1 MQQAVADGDGAE
13 CVADEAAALERVVHQ
28 LRPPQ
33 RALHVGGLPQP
44 CTTPAV
50 ISTLHCTIPPPLLT
64 CEQPVC
70 AAQPGADA
78 HGAPDGS
85 EAFLQLPSLGLSV
98 HQILGL
104 KNSQLIE
111 GGGRNGFACLIDLM
125 LS

>member
-44 CTTPAV
+44 CTTAAPSLQHYA
-50 ISTLHCTIPPPLLT
+50 PPLLT
-64 CEQPVC
+64 CEQPVG
-70 AAQPGADA
+70 APQPGADA